1 MDDRDKARLADLK
14 RELDKV
20 SSDLAAIPVADANTS
35 SAKAYEL
42 VKKKLSIEAE
52 IQSIRSRPIKP

>member
-20 SSDLAAIPVADANTS
+20 SADLAAIPVADANTS
-35 SAKAYEL
+35 SGKAYEL

-52 IQSIRSRPIKP
+52 IQSISSRPIKP

>member
-14 RELDKV
+14 QELDKV
-20 SSDLAAIPVADANTS
+20 SADLAAMRVADASAS
-35 SAKAYEL
+35 SGKAYEL

-52 IQSIRSRPIKP
+52 IKSITSRPIKP